1 MFDLKCEHVFD
12 IVIHKSEHVFVSH
25 PDRTVI
31 LDLPLGFPRH
41 EWQGEADDEDEA
53 RGGAT

>member
-1 MFDLKCEHVFD
+1 MFDLICEQVFD
-12 IVIHKSEHVFVSH
+12 IVIHRSEHVFVSY
-25 PDRTVI
+25 PDRTVF
-31 LDLPLGFPRH
+31 LGLLLGFPRH